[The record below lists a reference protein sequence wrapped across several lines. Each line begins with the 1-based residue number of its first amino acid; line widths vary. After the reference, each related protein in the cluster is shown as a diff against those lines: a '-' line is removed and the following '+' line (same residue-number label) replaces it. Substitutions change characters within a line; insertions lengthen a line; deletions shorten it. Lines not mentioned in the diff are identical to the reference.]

1 MSRGCWWYCFCGAWS
16 KLGCETPAA
25 VASAEE
31 SAVVA
36 IGLVKEGEAKRK
48 MKMKRGKNVAKKS
61 QVDREDNKQ
70 RTRNLVPGGCSLNI
84 SV

>member
-1 MSRGCWWYCFCGAWS
+1 M
-16 KLGCETPAA
+16 
-25 VASAEE
+25 
-31 SAVVA
+31 A
-36 IGLVKEGEAKRK
+36 IGLVKGGEARRK

-70 RTRNLVPGGCSLNI
+70 RTRTQVLGGCSLNI